1 MVAEDFNDDGNED
14 VLMVGNL
21 YSMEVGLGRS
31 DASNGVLLLG
41 DGKGKFEVVKKNLG
55 FLASKDAK
63 ALVKLNGLRGESL
76 LINSNNNDKIDV
88 FEKIN
93 SEGRIYNIDNN
104 IKSIFKYSRGGKS
117 RKKEFYYGSSYLSQS
132 SRSIKISR
140 TLDSINLNFIDGRK
154 RTIKFNN

>member
-1 MVAEDFNDDGNED
+1 
-14 VLMVGNL
+14 MVGNL

-31 DASNGVLLLG
+31 DASNGLLLLG
-41 DGKGKFEVVKKNLG
+41 DGNGKFEVIKKNLG
-55 FLASKDAK
+55 YLASKDAK

-88 FEKIN
+88 FEKVN
-93 SEGRIYNIDNN
+93 SEGKTYNLGNN
-104 IKSIFKYSRGGKS
+104 IKSIFLHSRGGKS

-140 TLDSINLNFIDGRK
+140 TLDSIDLNFIDGTK
-154 RTIKFNN
+154 RTIKFKN